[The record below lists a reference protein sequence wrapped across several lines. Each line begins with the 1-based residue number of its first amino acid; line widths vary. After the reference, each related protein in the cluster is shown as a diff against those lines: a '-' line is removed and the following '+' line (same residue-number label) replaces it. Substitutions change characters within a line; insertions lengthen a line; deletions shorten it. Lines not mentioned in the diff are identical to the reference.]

1 VTEEPKK
8 EKKKERKLTFE
19 LNLDELDNPIER
31 RMQQGCEIW
40 QKDTDITPEF
50 KDMME
55 NLKYLSKYLAVC
67 INEGPEVK
75 DNIMKRM
82 VALKLVIEE
91 IFQNVN
97 INGYLAY
104 GILFETLG
112 DVYMNISGKQKTI
125 GLLRQ
130 LFKKGEE
137 IAKKKGEDYV
147 T

>member
-1 VTEEPKK
+1 MTEESEK
-8 EKKKERKLTFE
+8 EKKKERKLVIE
-19 LNLDELDNPIER
+19 LDLDELDKPIER
-31 RMQQGCEIW
+31 KTQQGCEIW
-40 QKDTDITPEF
+40 QKDEDVSPEF
-50 KDMME
+50 QEFIE

-67 INEGPEVK
+67 VNEGPEVK

-91 IFQNVN
+91 FFQNLN

-104 GILFETLG
+104 GMLFETLG

-130 LFKKGEE
+130 IFNRGEQL
-137 IAKKKGEDYV
+137 AKQKSEKYV
-147 T
+147 S

>member
-1 VTEEPKK
+1 MTEELKK
-8 EKKKERKLTFE
+8 EEKKERKFILE
-19 LNLDELDNPIER
+19 LNLDELDKPVER

-40 QKDTDITPEF
+40 QRNEDISPEF
-50 KDMME
+50 QEFME

-67 INEGPEVK
+67 VNEGPEVK

-82 VALKLVIEE
+82 VAIKLVIEE
-91 IFQNVN
+91 IFQNLN

-112 DVYMNISGKQKTI
+112 DVYMNVSGKQKTI

-130 LFKKGEE
+130 IFNRGEQL
-137 IAKKKGEDYV
+137 AKQKSEKYV
-147 T
+147 S